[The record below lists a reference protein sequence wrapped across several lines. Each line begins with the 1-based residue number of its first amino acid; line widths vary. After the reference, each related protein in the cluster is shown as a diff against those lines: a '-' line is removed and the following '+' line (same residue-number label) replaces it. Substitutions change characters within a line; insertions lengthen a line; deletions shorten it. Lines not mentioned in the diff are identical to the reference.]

1 MVLMKIKRLTI
12 IVFFDCPNR
21 MSELYNMRVSNYLL
35 LIALLTLGLQSC
47 RSEYEERLEEAR
59 EIRDR
64 LTLVEN
70 RYYMA
75 PSIELREEIQSLEKE
90 IQTLAKVSGD
100 EEQFLAEIKL

>member
-1 MVLMKIKRLTI
+1 
-12 IVFFDCPNR
+12 
-21 MSELYNMRVSNYLL
+21 MSELYAMRVSNYLS
-35 LIALLTLGLQSC
+35 LIALLAIGLQSC